1 VNEPIED
8 KARKPPGLLPKHV
21 QSWLIVG
28 LAVLMVLIMWLTGSK
43 KPRAASQAGAPALI
57 PPPLVEVNEGK
68 IAELQNRI
76 EQLQRE
82 QLVAQNALTQQ
93 TRVLA
98 SGAGE
103 TGPAVAV
110 APGTAPA
117 TERVEDPI
125 ETERKKRGY
134 LSLFASNVALSYRK
148 NPEVSSHSTA
158 EPTSTNYELGIP
170 GALPPQIEAASLAQV
185 LKAVQPS
192 ATPVV
197 PPQILPPS
205 SSRPSAIASPA
216 EPEPEKKEVMHPAAA
231 SGARATATGKSY
243 VLFEGTILET
253 VLVNRLDGAFTGP
266 IECLVTTDIY
276 SHDRQ
281 QLLIPAGT
289 RLLGETRKVEAFGT
303 TRLAVVFH
311 RLIMPDGYS
320 ASLDQFKG
328 LNQAGD
334 TGLRDQV
341 NNHYARIFGASLAI
355 GALGAVAEAGTG
367 SVLTQSGAGRM
378 REGFGVSAAESSQ
391 QILDKF
397 LNILPTITIREG
409 HRVKVYLSGDLSLP
423 AYNNHKMPS
432 DL

>member
-8 KARKPPGLLPKHV
+8 KAAKPPGLLPKHV

-43 KPRAASQAGAPALI
+43 KPRATSQAGAPALI

-68 IAELQNRI
+68 IKELQNRI

-98 SGAGE
+98 AGAGE
-103 TGPAVAV
+103 TGPAV

-148 NPEVSSHSTA
+148 HPEVSSHSTA
-158 EPTSTNYELGIP
+158 EATSTNSELGIP
-170 GALPPQIEAASLAQV
+170 GALPPQVEAASLAQV
-185 LKAVQPS
+185 LKAMQLPGS
-192 ATPVV
+192 PVV

-205 SSRPSAIASPA
+205 SSRPSATASPA

-253 VLVNRLDGAFTGP
+253 VLVNRLDGALTGP
-266 IECLVTTDIY
+266 IECLVTTDTY

-289 RLLGETRKVEAFGT
+289 RLLGETRKVEVFAT

-367 SVLTQSGAGRM
+367 SVLTQSGTDRL
-378 REGFGVSAAESSQ
+378 REGFAVSAAQSSA

-409 HRVKVYLSGDLSLP
+409 HRVKVYLAGDLSLP
-423 AYNNHKMPS
+423 AYANHNMPS

>member
-1 VNEPIED
+1 MNEPIED
-8 KARKPPGLLPKHV
+8 KAPKPPGLLPKHV

-43 KPRAASQAGAPALI
+43 KPRATSQAGAPALI

-98 SGAGE
+98 AGAGE
-103 TGPAVAV
+103 TSPAVV
-110 APGTAPA
+110 PGTAPG

-148 NPEVSSHSTA
+148 NPEVSSRSTA
-158 EPTSTNYELGIP
+158 EPTSTNSELGIS

-185 LKAVQPS
+185 LKAMQLPGS
-192 ATPVV
+192 PVV

-205 SSRPSAIASPA
+205 SSRPSATASPA
-216 EPEPEKKEVMHPAAA
+216 EPEPEKKEAIHPAAA

-253 VLVNRLDGAFTGP
+253 VLVNRLDGTFTGP

-289 RLLGETRKVEAFGT
+289 RLLGETRKVEAFAT

-334 TGLRDQV
+334 TGLRDKV

-355 GALGAVAEAGTG
+355 GALGAVGEAGTG
-367 SVLTQSGAGRM
+367 SVFTQSGADRL
-378 REGFGVSAAESSQ
+378 REGFAVSAAESSA

-409 HRVKVYLSGDLSLP
+409 HRVKVYLAGDLSLP
-423 AYNNHKMPS
+423 AYANHNMPS